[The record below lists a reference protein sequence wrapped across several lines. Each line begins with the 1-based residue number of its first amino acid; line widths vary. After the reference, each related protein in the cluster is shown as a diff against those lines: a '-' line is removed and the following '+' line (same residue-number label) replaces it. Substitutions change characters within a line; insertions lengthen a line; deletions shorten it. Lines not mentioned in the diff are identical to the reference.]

1 MFYNSYFMLAKRI
14 VLASVLMIFG
24 AVVFAQEVPK
34 LGKNSVSDVVKA
46 MTLEEKATLVVGT
59 GFYMPGMSIP
69 GMLAMEPGEGQK
81 RVPGASGA
89 IYGIARLGIPA
100 VVVTDGPAGVHIFNA
115 GKGRQ
120 YFATAWPSGTL
131 LASTWD
137 TTLVR
142 NVGAA
147 FGAEA
152 KEYGIDV
159 LLGPGMNIHR
169 NPLGARNFEYYSED
183 PVVTGYIAAAMIN
196 GIQSKGV
203 GTSAKHYA
211 ANNQETNRGTVNTIV
226 SERALREIYLRG
238 WEIAVKK
245 SNPWTIMSS
254 YNKINGTY
262 TSESYDLLTNIL
274 RKDWGYKGIIMT
286 DWFGGRDP
294 IGQMKAGNNLLM
306 PGVPQQT
313 KAIIDAVK
321 GGQLPE
327 SVLDANVAGILELV
341 LKTPTFAKYPYA
353 DQYNLVKNAAIARDA
368 ATQGLV
374 LLKNN
379 GNALPINRTA
389 RVALFGNN
397 GLELIAGGT
406 GSGETN
412 KMYAV
417 SLSEG
422 LFKSGVELNGQLY
435 AAYAD
440 YLAGEAARHPKK
452 SFFEE
457 FMNPTPPTPEF
468 EPDNNLL
475 SHAVSSSDMAII
487 AIGRQAG
494 EGADRKVQ
502 NDYYF
507 TEKEKQLI
515 KRVADL
521 FHSNNKKVVVVLN
534 VGGVVDV
541 TEWRDNVDA
550 ILLAWQPGMEGGNAI
565 ADVLTGKVN
574 PSGKLASSFPANYN
588 DVPSAKSFPG
598 KEFKDKPV
606 QGMMGMPAFEAEV
619 TYDEGIYV
627 GYRYYSS
634 FAVKPAYEFG
644 HGLSYTDFAYSD
656 LKLSSPSFKDNLTVS
671 VTVKNSGNVEGRE
684 VVQLYLSAPASKLDK
699 PALEL
704 KGFAKTGLLKPGE
717 SQTLSFTLTA
727 KDLASYN
734 LVSSSWIADP
744 GTYTVKFGTS
754 ESVKLSGS
762 FKLAKAL
769 VVEKT
774 SKALVPAT
782 PVVELKPKVKK

>member
-1 MFYNSYFMLAKRI
+1 MTLKRTLLTSALI
-14 VLASVLMIFG
+14 VFSLL
-24 AVVFAQEVPK
+24 VFAQEVPK
-34 LGKNSVSDVVKA
+34 LGKNSVNEVVKA
-46 MTLEEKATLVVGT
+46 MTLEEKAALVVGT
-59 GFYMPGMSIP
+59 GFYMPGVNMP
-69 GMLAMEPGEGQK
+69 GLAAIEPGEGHK

-89 IYGIARLGIPA
+89 VYAIPRLGIPA

-137 TTLVR
+137 TTLVK

-152 KEYGIDV
+152 KEYGVDV
-159 LLGPGMNIHR
+159 VLGPGMNIHR

-183 PVVTGYIAAAMIN
+183 PVLTGYIAAAMID

-211 ANNQETNRGTVNTIV
+211 ANNQETNRGTVNTIL
-226 SERALREIYLRG
+226 SERALREVYLRG

-245 SNPWTIMSS
+245 SSPWTIMSS
-254 YNKINGTY
+254 YNKINGIY
-262 TSESYDLLTNIL
+262 TSESYDLLTNVL
-274 RKDWGYKGIIMT
+274 RKDWGYKGMIMT
-286 DWFGGRDP
+286 DWFGGRDA
-294 IGQMKAGNNLLM
+294 IAQMKAGNNLLM

-313 KAIIDAVK
+313 KAIIEAVK

-341 LKTPTFAKYPYA
+341 LKTPTFAKYKYA
-353 DQYNLVKNAAIARDA
+353 DQYNLAGNAVIARDA
-368 ATQGLV
+368 AAQGMV

-379 GNALPINRTA
+379 GQALPIKRGT

-397 GLELIAGGT
+397 SLELIAGGT

-412 KMYAV
+412 KMYTVPLAD
-417 SLSEG
+417 G
-422 LFKSGVELNGQLY
+422 LFKSGLEINAEVY
-435 AAYAD
+435 AQYSD
-440 YLAGEAARHPKK
+440 YLVAESKKHPKK

-457 FMNPTPPTPEF
+457 FMNPTLPMAEF
-468 EPDNNLL
+468 VPDAGLI
-475 SHAVSSSDMAII
+475 SSAAAGSDIAVI

-494 EGADRKVQ
+494 EGVDRKVQ

-507 TEKEKQLI
+507 TEKEKQLL
-515 KRVADL
+515 KSVSDM
-521 FHSNNKKVVVVLN
+521 FHGKNKKVVVVLN

-541 TEWRDNVDA
+541 TEWRDNADA

-565 ADVLTGKVN
+565 ADVITGKVN
-574 PSGKLASSFPANYN
+574 PSGKLASTFPASYN

-627 GYRYYSS
+627 GYRYYKT
-634 FAVKPAYEFG
+634 FGVKPAYEFG
-644 HGLSYTDFAYSD
+644 YGLSYTDFTYSD
-656 LKLSSPSFKDNLTVS
+656 LSLSAQAFNNNITVS
-671 VTVKNSGNVEGRE
+671 VTVKNSGAVAGRE
-684 VVQLYLSAPASKLDK
+684 VVQLYLTAPTGKLDK
-699 PALEL
+699 PAVEL
-704 KGFAKTGLLKPGE
+704 KGFVKTGLMQPGE
-717 SQTLSFTLTA
+717 IQTLSFTLNT

-734 LVSSSWIADP
+734 TAINSWVADA
-744 GTYTVKFGTS
+744 GTYTVKVGTS
-754 ESVKLSGS
+754 ETAKLSGT
-762 FKLAKAL
+762 FKLGKSV

-774 SKALVPAT
+774 TKALVPAAPIT
-782 PVVELKPKVKK
+782 ELKPKAKI